1 MLFKS
6 VVVSTLAA
14 AALAQKNTTDG
25 GVTGKLGDAAIIND
39 NPVGDVYE
47 VVFDKE
53 GTVKGKITFTAAKNG
68 TGVDV
73 DVDLEGKF
81 AGVEGPYAYHIHA
94 EPVPANGSCAAT
106 LAHLD
111 PYQRGQ
117 KPDCD
122 ASKPETCE
130 IGDLS
135 GKHGKIPSANGST
148 THFHDHYTEL
158 YASTKEGIG
167 AFLGNVSVVI
177 HAPNSS
183 RLACS
188 NIELKKGSAV
198 AGGNA
203 TSSNHTAGGR
213 PSGGAAANANGAG
226 ISGVSQLV
234 VGGAAIFAAAAL
246 L

>member
-25 GVTGKLGDAAIIND
+25 VTGKLGDAAIIND
-39 NPVGDVYE
+39 NPVGEVYE

-73 DVDLEGKF
+73 SVDLEGKF
-81 AGVEGPYAYHIHA
+81 DGVEGPYPYHIHA
-94 EPVPANGSCAAT
+94 LPVPANGSCAAT

-117 KPDCD
+117 KPECD

-130 IGDLS
+130 VGDLS

-148 THFHDHYTEL
+148 THFHTEYTEL
-158 YASTKEGIG
+158 YASTKDGIG

-177 HAPNSS
+177 HAPNTS
-183 RLACS
+183 RLACA

-198 AGGNA
+198 AGGNS
-203 TSSNHTAGGR
+203 TSNHTASGK
-213 PSGGAAANANGAG
+213 PSGTAAANANGAG
-226 ISGVSQLV
+226 ISGVSQIV

>member
-6 VVVSTLAA
+6 VVVTSLAA
-14 AALAQKNTTDG
+14 AALAQKNTTD

-39 NPVGDVYE
+39 NPVGETYE

-68 TGVDV
+68 AGVDV
-73 DVDLEGKF
+73 EVDLEGKF
-81 AGVEGPYAYHIHA
+81 DGVEGPYPYHIHA
-94 EPVPANGSCAAT
+94 MPVPANGSCAAT

-117 KPDCD
+117 KPECN
-122 ASKPETCE
+122 AEKPETCE

-148 THFHDHYTEL
+148 THFHTKYTEL
-158 YASTKEGIG
+158 YASTKDGIG

-177 HAPNSS
+177 HAPNTT
-183 RLACS
+183 RLACA
-188 NIELKKGSAV
+188 NVELKKGSAAA
-198 AGGNA
+198 AGNSTGNS
-203 TSSNHTAGGR
+203 TVVGK
-213 PSGGAAANANGAG
+213 PSGSVANANGAG
-226 ISGVSQLV
+226 MSGVSQLV